1 MRVEVN
7 PKLLEWA
14 IKRAGDRDTYL
25 YERFPRLA
33 DWIRGEAQ
41 PTLKQLE
48 NFAKAAYVSVGYLFL
63 RDPPEEK
70 LPIPD
75 LRTVGSR
82 GVRRPSPDLLD
93 VIYLCQRRQSW
104 YQDYAE
110 SVGEEPRRFVGSAKL
125 TNPAEQVAAE
135 MRDQLGFKVEE
146 RRKFGTWEEALR
158 QFIAQAEDAGVLVM
172 VSGVV
177 GSNSHRK
184 LDPNEFRGFALADK
198 LAPLVFI
205 NGADTK
211 AAQMFTLAHELAHLW
226 LGQSALSDVG
236 ASSARSEGD
245 VESWCNR
252 VAAEMLV
259 PQAELHRQLGANEP
273 IDAVPRLAKAFKVS
287 TLVILRRLLDAAA
300 ISRKRFDL
308 VYAAEVSRLTSIP
321 RGSGGDYYATQPA
334 RLSRRFAKAVI
345 TSTLE
350 GQTLYRDAFQM
361 LGMSREKTF
370 RQLGRELGV
379 PL

>member
-1 MRVEVN
+1 
-7 PKLLEWA
+7 
-14 IKRAGDRDTYL
+14 
-25 YERFPRLA
+25 
-33 DWIRGEAQ
+33 
-41 PTLKQLE
+41 
-48 NFAKAAYVSVGYLFL
+48 
-63 RDPPEEK
+63 
-70 LPIPD
+70 
-75 LRTVGSR
+75 
-82 GVRRPSPDLLD
+82 
-93 VIYLCQRRQSW
+93 
-104 YQDYAE
+104 
-110 SVGEEPRRFVGSAKL
+110 
-125 TNPAEQVAAE
+125 
-135 MRDQLGFKVEE
+135 
-146 RRKFGTWEEALR
+146 
-158 QFIAQAEDAGVLVM
+158 
-172 VSGVV
+172 
-177 GSNSHRK
+177 
-184 LDPNEFRGFALADK
+184 
-198 LAPLVFI
+198 
-205 NGADTK
+205 
-211 AAQMFTLAHELAHLW
+211 
-226 LGQSALSDVG
+226 
-236 ASSARSEGD
+236 
-245 VESWCNR
+245 
-252 VAAEMLV
+252 MLV

>member
-177 GSNSHRK
+177 GSNTHRK
-184 LDPNEFRGFALADK
+184 LDPDEFRGFALADK

-211 AAQMFTLAHELAHLW
+211 AAQMFTLAHELAHIW

>member
-125 TNPAEQVAAE
+125 TSRAEQVAAE

-146 RRKFGTWEEALR
+146 RRKFGTWEEARR

-172 VSGVV
+172 VSSVV

-184 LDPNEFRGFALADK
+184 LDPDEFRGFDLADK

-211 AAQMFTLAHELAHLW
+211 AAQMFTLAHELAHIW

-259 PQAELHRQLGANEP
+259 PQAELRRELGENEP

-321 RGSGGDYYATQPA
+321 RRSGGDYYATQPV

-361 LGMSREKTF
+361 LGMSGERTF

-379 PL
+379 LL